1 MLETGRVINNAKVFA
16 PRAKR
21 FLSCNRA
28 AVSRYGTIT
37 WNEIV
42 DFSGSRIS
50 TVG

>member
-1 MLETGRVINNAKVFA
+1 
-16 PRAKR
+16 
-21 FLSCNRA
+21 
-28 AVSRYGTIT
+28 VSRYGTIT